1 MLSTDG
7 QTDRQVQTNIP
18 PNHFVV
24 QGGIKTLMH
33 HHPSP
38 ISSRTSMPHP
48 CFNSLPPLPPLDGYS
63 LTILYHRKNS
73 RKKKIVEKNV
83 VEKNLCEKIFFEE
96 KKVSKK
102 ILSKFFFRNKLLQ
115 FFFVWKKN
123 CVKTNFLQKKNNSRK
138 KFKKFQIFF
147 EKKNCRKKNC
157 WKKFSLLKKNWFGNI
172 NHSDAQQSETVGQS
186 MPHFSQRDAVRWAM
200 WNGLGD
206 LSQSRG
212 HLNWE
217 TRALMNCF
225 TQSQTGHGRE

>member
-7 QTDRQVQTNIP
+7 QTDRRVQTNIP

-24 QGGIKTLMH
+24 RGGIKTLMH

-96 KKVSKK
+96 KKVSQK
-102 ILSKFFFRNKLLQ
+102 ILSKFFFRKKLCENKFSPKKKTILEKSLKNFK
-115 FFFVWKKN
+115 FFSKKKI
-123 CVKTNFLQKKNNSRK
+123 VEKKIVEKNFL
-138 KFKKFQIFF
+138 
-147 EKKNCRKKNC
+147 C
-157 WKKFSLLKKNWFGNI
+157 WKKIGLVTSIIQTHSKVRLWDSLCLTSVKEMLCGGRC
-172 NHSDAQQSETVGQS
+172 ETV
-186 MPHFSQRDAVRWAM
+186 
-200 WNGLGD
+200 
-206 LSQSRG
+206 
-212 HLNWE
+212 
-217 TRALMNCF
+217 
-225 TQSQTGHGRE
+225 